1 MPSPAPPAH
10 LRSPGALWIPYAK
23 YATVDKLYSR
33 EAYDSFVSGHEGWG
47 VTQSTMNLV
56 EVALLALFA
65 CYAAIGQR
73 GAALLALISGVMTAA
88 KTIAYF
94 MIDWNEGW
102 RMTGHNDAQTW
113 WTLFFLPSSLWVVM
127 PLLVATT
134 IVARVW
140 REL

>member
-73 GAALLALISGVMTAA
+73 GAALLALISCVMTAA
-88 KTIAYF
+88 KTI
-94 MIDWNEGW
+94 E
-102 RMTGHNDAQTW
+102 R
-113 WTLFFLPSSLWVVM
+113 
-127 PLLVATT
+127 
-134 IVARVW
+134 
-140 REL
+140 